1 MLAENL
7 FAPPALGFA
16 LQESSQALSLLI
28 EASKKSVVQIQS
40 AGRGGGT
47 GVIWNNNRIVTNH
60 HVVVGSR
67 QIEAKLID
75 GRVLPAKL
83 LASDPNVDL
92 ALLSVD
98 DIGLAPIEKGDSQ
111 ALRVGELVIAIGH
124 PWGQPWVATA
134 GVISS
139 TEPFET
145 AAGTLH
151 CIRSDLRL
159 APGNSGGPMLNSRG
173 QLVGINALIMGGDLS
188 VAIASHVLDDWIKRL
203 QQGRARLGVGVQA
216 IALPEQPE
224 GSGLLVLSVQH
235 ESLAAKHGLLVGDI
249 LLELGGVALQNS
261 QTLQAQLQGRQAEER
276 IELLVLRGGQR
287 QQIALEFETVER
299 IV

>member
-7 FAPPALGFA
+7 FASPAIGFA
-16 LQESSQALSLLI
+16 LQESSQALTRLI

-67 QIEAKLID
+67 QIEARLID
-75 GRVLPAKL
+75 GRVLPATL
-83 LASDPNVDL
+83 LASDPQVDL

-98 DIGLAPIEKGDSQ
+98 DIGLAPIEKGDSR
-111 ALRVGELVIAIGH
+111 ALRVGELAIAIGH

-145 AAGTLH
+145 PAGLLH

-188 VAIASHVLDDWIKRL
+188 VAIASHVLEEWINRL
-203 QQGRARLGVGVQA
+203 QQGRARLGVGVQSVT
-216 IALPEQPE
+216 LPEQPE
-224 GSGLLVLSVQH
+224 GSGLLVLSVQDK
-235 ESLAAKHGLLVGDI
+235 SLAAKYGLLVGDI
-249 LLELGGVALQNS
+249 LLELGGVSLQNS
-261 QTLQAQLQGRQAEER
+261 QALHAQLQGRREAEQLD
-276 IELLVLRGGQR
+276 LLVLRGGKR
-287 QQIALEFETVER
+287 QQVALQLETVER